1 MPAGDKHRLSA
12 AAVVHGGLELC
23 LPCLCRAA
31 GSGSS
36 SRCLC
41 AAPATAPLGLSRIPP
56 CSRCHHA
63 VSSPA
68 WGVPEIWS
76 LPYPPPECK
85 LGHPLHPI
93 RSKLN
98 SAWGKEAKYRAK
110 NSLPKSIYSGADMT
124 FLYPSQLL
132 YGKTSYL
139 LRNPCDKS
147 QHTYHES
154 TAPLSCRA
162 NLLPFCLLSYRLQ
175 NNEVAGSERVNL
187 RT

>member
-1 MPAGDKHRLSA
+1 MPAVPLSGCRIWQLLS
-12 AAVVHGGLELC
+12 VPVC
-23 LPCLCRAA
+23 CPCH
-31 GSGSS
+31 SS
-36 SRCLC
+36 SGTQQNSPMLPVPSCCQFTCL
-41 AAPATAPLGLSRIPP
+41 G
-56 CSRCHHA
+56 CSRDL
-63 VSSPA
+63 
-68 WGVPEIWS
+68 VPS
-76 LPYPPPECK
+76 LSPPECK

-93 RSKLN
+93 QSKLN

-162 NLLPFCLLSYRLQ
+162 NLLLFCLLSYRLQ